1 MLSEVQPCFQLLRMG
16 LVGTPGSAS
25 PVSQDLYTFRP
36 ETPHCVFRLGRRPDV
51 CDVVLVSERNPDLI
65 SQVHAEIHAEREE
78 SGSGDWRVYIVD
90 CSTHGTYVNDVR
102 VHRSIR
108 VELSDSDMVI
118 FGHKEVEKIPEGAP
132 TLQQQEEPEFYF
144 MFQKVRLCPRDF
156 DAITT
161 PKTLSSGG
169 GTVGGSCFK
178 PVPFTDRRTKDFT
191 KFPSGATLIL
201 NSIGSISKLK
211 PQPLTFSRTW
221 REAPHSEGEEAV
233 ESPRST
239 PPLPKRDTMN
249 QKAAVVAHSRRKSAH
264 TVLPELEDEVQG
276 LEEPAAQRRK
286 RLCRSESE
294 VELVHCHRMPGPGA
308 RGGVSGYKRR
318 LGDGRRN
325 EQHREGTAQALQVT
339 PGRKRRGRPRKHPL
353 RETCQVF
360 SQTLFAAEPCAA
372 DRCRLPQ
379 DDTVAW
385 VQCDDCDSWYHVAC
399 VGCSYSAVQNSDFRC
414 GCT

>member
-16 LVGTPGSAS
+16 LVGTPGSVS
-25 PVSQDLYTFRP
+25 PISQDLYTFRP
-36 ETPHCVFRLGRRPDV
+36 ESPRCIFRLGRRPEV
-51 CDVVLVSERNPDLI
+51 CDVVLVSERNPELI
-65 SQVHAEIHAEREE
+65 SQIHAEIHAERDEG
-78 SGSGDWRVYIVD
+78 GSGDWRVYLVD
-90 CSTHGTYVNDVR
+90 RSTHGTYVNEVR
-102 VHRSIR
+102 VCHGVH

-118 FGHKEVEKIPEGAP
+118 FGHREAEKIPEG
-132 TLQQQEEPEFYF
+132 TLTPQLQEEPEFYF
-144 MFQKVRLCPRDF
+144 LFQKVRLCPRDF

-161 PKTLSSGG
+161 PKVLSPSDGV
-169 GTVGGSCFK
+169 VGGSCFK
-178 PVPFTDRRTKDFT
+178 PVPFTDRHTKDFN

-211 PQPLTFSRTW
+211 PQPLTFSRTR
-221 REAPHSEGEEAV
+221 REALHSESDEAT
-233 ESPRST
+233 EALQST
-239 PPLPKRDTMN
+239 PPLPRRDTMS
-249 QKAAVVAHSRRKSAH
+249 QKKAVAAHSRRKSVH

-276 LEEPAAQRRK
+276 LAELPAQKRK

-294 VELVHCHRMPGPGA
+294 MELVRCSRTPGPVA
-308 RGGVSGYKRR
+308 RGGGSSYKRR
-318 LGDGRRN
+318 LGDSRRN
-325 EQHREGTAQALQVT
+325 ERHREGTAQTLQVT

-399 VGCSYSAVQNSDFRC
+399 VGCSYSAVQDTDFRC